1 MSDAAPEQER
11 QKAMEE
17 RPVVASVLSSD
28 RVVLNKGSDDGIK
41 VGQRYLIYELDDED
55 IIDPITN
62 ESLGRLQVPKGMGK
76 IVSVQKR
83 MSVLESDQEP
93 SGNPRPGMGGF
104 TADVFTA
111 AAKAPFRD
119 PEVGDPVKKISL
131 L

>member
-1 MSDAAPEQER
+1 MSDTAPEQER
-11 QKAMEE
+11 QTAMK

-55 IIDPITN
+55 IIDPVTN
-62 ESLGRLQVPKGMGK
+62 ESLGRLQVPKGTGK

-83 MSVLESDQEP
+83 ISVLESDQEP
-93 SGNPRPGMGGF
+93 SNNPRLGFGGL
-104 TADVFTA
+104 TADLLTPA
-111 AAKAPFRD
+111 AMAPFRD

-131 L
+131 I